1 MDSKIIGGTKEQVI
15 PFPDKR
21 YDIIYADPPWE
32 YRQSG
37 SRSAAEHYPT
47 MSTEEICQLP
57 VQTICGGGG
66 AVCLMWA
73 TFPNI
78 GEALKVMESW
88 GFQYKTAAFVWV
100 KKYAKSG
107 KNFFGMG
114 AYTRSNAEVCLIG
127 ITPKLKAKEWVRSHS
142 VRQIVESPVEE
153 HSKKPDVVRDLI
165 VELFGDRPRVELFA
179 RQRADGWD
187 AWGNEVPGET

>member
-1 MDSKIIGGTKEQVI
+1 M
-15 PFPDKR
+15 
-21 YDIIYADPPWE
+21 
-32 YRQSG
+32 
-37 SRSAAEHYPT
+37 
-47 MSTEEICQLP
+47 
-57 VQTICGGGG
+57 
-66 AVCLMWA
+66 
-73 TFPNI
+73 
-78 GEALKVMESW
+78 MESW

-165 VELFGDRPRVELFA
+165 VELFGDLPRIELFA